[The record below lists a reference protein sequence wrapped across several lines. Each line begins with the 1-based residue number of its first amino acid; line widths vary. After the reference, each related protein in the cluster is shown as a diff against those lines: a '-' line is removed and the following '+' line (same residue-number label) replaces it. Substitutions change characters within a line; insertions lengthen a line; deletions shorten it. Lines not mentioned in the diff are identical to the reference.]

1 MATTT
6 QYLHGVEIVE
16 VDQGPRPVRTVRSAV
31 IGLVGTALEG
41 PVDTPTLVAGRSEG
55 AAAFGASGGTIPDA
69 LAAIFDQ
76 TGALVVV
83 VNCLDPAVR
92 HRDVARRI
100 ALADGALTI
109 PDARARAASLVV
121 RNTAGAITYRPS
133 LPGRRGDYAYDAATR
148 VLTRVDRPQANVDE
162 AEYVGAAGVWTLP
175 DQRIATGNTLV
186 VKSQDGGTTYQTPRD
201 YAVDADAGT
210 ITRVD
215 VATAPA
221 ADATVK
227 IAYRRLAGIPAA
239 NTELALSYDVPDAAA
254 VTAGDV
260 AGEVGADGSYS
271 GSLAL
276 LGAESALGHRPRIL
290 CAPGHSDDLA
300 VGNALIARAER
311 LRAVAVIE
319 GPSTTDAAAVAYAG
333 QLTAS
338 RRAYL
343 VDPQVRISD
352 GADGA
357 VDAPA
362 SARVAGVIA
371 RSDVERGFW
380 WSPSNR
386 PIAGV
391 LGTAR
396 PVDWALGDP
405 NARANLLNED
415 NVATIVREGGYRLWG
430 NRTLSAD
437 AKYAFLSVS
446 RTADLIFDS
455 IQRAHLWAVDR
466 NVTRTYLSDVAES
479 VNAYLAELVGEGA
492 LAGGSC
498 VASDTNTPA
507 AVAAGRVCWDVEF
520 TPYSPAEHVQ
530 FRVALVN
537 DYLEEVL
544 Q

>member
-1 MATTT
+1 MT

-69 LAAIFDQ
+69 LEAIFDQ

-92 HRDVARRI
+92 HRDVARRV

-109 PDARARAASLVV
+109 PDARVRAASLVV

-148 VLTRVDRPQANVDE
+148 VLTRVDRPRADVAE
-162 AEYVGAAGVWTLP
+162 AEYVGADGVWTLP
-175 DQRIATGNTLV
+175 DQRVSNVV

-201 YAVDADAGT
+201 YAVDEDAGT
-210 ITRVD
+210 IARVD

-227 IAYRRLAGIPAA
+227 VAYRRLVGIPAA

-271 GSLAL
+271 GSMAL

-371 RSDVERGFW
+371 RSDVEHGFW

-446 RTADLIFDS
+446 RTADLIMDS
-455 IQRAHLWAVDR
+455 LQRAHLWAVDR

-479 VNAYLAELVGEGA
+479 VNSYIASLVGEGA

-498 VASDTNTPA
+498 VPSDANTPQT
-507 AVAAGRVCWDVEF
+507 VAAGRVCWDVDF